1 MRPAKRKP
9 DAGGR
14 RASDAVA
21 GYQALYGRGNGT
33 SARLPADWRHRL
45 PEPAGYYAQHVVKL
59 GRPNGT
65 GWAQGVC
72 PFHDDHN
79 ASLSVHVTGERGHFR
94 CFACDE
100 KGDMVTFHRKRS
112 GLDFAQAVRDLLGA
126 RA

>member
-1 MRPAKRKP
+1 MRPGKWKP

-21 GYQALYGRGNGT
+21 GYRALYGKANST
-33 SARLPADWRHRL
+33 RLPDNWRDRL
-45 PEPAGYYAQHVVKL
+45 PDPAGYYAQHVVKL

-79 ASLSVHVTGERGHFR
+79 ASLSVHVAGERGHFR

-100 KGDMVTFHRKRS
+100 KGDMVTFHRKRT
-112 GLDFAQAVRDLLGA
+112 GLDFVPAVRDLLGV
-126 RA
+126 RP